1 MKRARDADRKEKD
14 AMRKR
19 LERAVKKAKADDQQ
33 KGMEKK
39 QQDADRKE
47 KEAMRKRLERAG
59 TSESKQKSEVS
70 LANNHDK
77 LIANFRIQAEIRGFT
92 GK

>member
-1 MKRARDADRKEKD
+1 MKRAQRDADRKDKD

-19 LERAVKKAKADDQQ
+19 LERAVKAKADDQQ

-39 QQDADRKE
+39 QRDADRKE
-47 KEAMRKRLERAG
+47 KEAMRKRLERAR

-70 LANNHDK
+70 LANNPDN
-77 LIANFRIQAEIRGFT
+77 LIAGRLS
-92 GK
+92 